1 MARRK
6 PAEILAT
13 MEALPIL
20 HTYNDKVRFNEVD
33 KHGAVN
39 NPIYLSLIQ
48 DARLEYLRSAEIN
61 TDDVMPV
68 VKTAFIDY
76 IKPLRDGDTYRIEIR
91 AVYEKPFT
99 IFHTCIF
106 GGAEDSFC
114 AYSEQAILFA
124 SASSLKPIVSN
135 ILNLTTN
142 GGGDGK

>member
-6 PAEILAT
+6 PAEILAS

-48 DARLEYLRSAEIN
+48 DARLEYLRGAKID
-61 TDDVMPV
+61 TDEFMPV

-76 IKPLRDGDTYRIEIR
+76 IKPLRDGDNYRIEIR

-99 IFHTCIF
+99 VFHTCIF
-106 GGAEDSFC
+106 AGEDNSFC

-124 SASSLKPIVSN
+124 NGSSLKPVISN
-135 ILNLTTN
+135 ILNLT
-142 GGGDGK
+142 